1 MKKQLPTPRALAA
14 LAGLGALAVYIL
26 ACAAFSPDDKK
37 VLYPVFDGPAGRF
50 AIACYDRVARRSEV
64 IFAPVIAAG
73 TNTNQSEAPMLRA
86 EWLADGKRVVVCWQ
100 GDDDDPWFRLVLM
113 PCGGSGPVRY
123 FQIPGKD
130 FSSSIMLPPPIIGD
144 LVFLGRAPNDL
155 LRLDLRSGEVVTRE
169 AGKGDGDW
177 LLYPSADGKGLLYL
191 AENKPAKGYT
201 FGRMDPETFGATPIL
216 TITNPIEEAI
226 TFSPDRS
233 GRRVVFAENTGEV
246 AHLVVE
252 GVGQPATRFAVSP
265 GPDRFRLGCTCFSRD
280 GTVVFAA
287 FEREEAGGGAAL
299 GLAEVPLHGGAVRET
314 VLLHTAEFKKKK
326 DDALMP
332 FQFGFSHDG
341 KAAAVSTTCLAGSTE
356 GFRPQDCAL
365 FFIDLT
371 SNDRTVSRVPIPMPA
386 RQEQKG
392 R

>member
-1 MKKQLPTPRALAA
+1 MKKQLPTLRAMAA

-64 IFAPVIAAG
+64 VFAPVIG
-73 TNTNQSEAPMLRA
+73 PGGKTNQSEAPALRA
-86 EWLADGKRVVVCWQ
+86 EWLADGKRVVVGWQ
-100 GDDDDPWFRLVLM
+100 GGDEDPWYRLVLM
-113 PCGGSGPVRY
+113 PVEGRGPARY

-144 LVFLGRAPNDL
+144 QVFLGRAPNDV

-169 AGKGDGDW
+169 VGKGDGDW

-201 FGRMDPETFGATPIL
+201 FGRMDPATFAATPIL
-216 TITNPIEEAI
+216 TITNTIEEAI
-226 TFSPDRS
+226 TFASDRS
-233 GRRVVFAENTGEV
+233 GRRVVFAEDTGEV

-252 GVGQPATRFAVSP
+252 GVGQPAARFAVSP

-287 FEREEAGGGAAL
+287 FQREEAGGGAAL
-299 GLAEVPLHGGAVRET
+299 GLAEVPLSGGVVRET
-314 VLLHTAEFKKKK
+314 VLLHTPEFKKKK
-326 DDALMP
+326 EDVLMY

-341 KAAAVSTTCLAGSTE
+341 KAAAVSTTYIAGSME
-356 GFRPQDCAL
+356 GFHPQDCAL

-371 SNDRTVSRVPIPMPA
+371 SKERTVTKVPIPMPA
-386 RQEQKG
+386 RPEQSG